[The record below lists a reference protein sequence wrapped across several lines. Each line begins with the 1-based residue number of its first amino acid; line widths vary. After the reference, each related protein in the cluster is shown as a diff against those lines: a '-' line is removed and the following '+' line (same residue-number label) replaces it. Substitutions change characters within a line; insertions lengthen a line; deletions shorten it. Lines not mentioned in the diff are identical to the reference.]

1 MPAVTGLQARLMRDH
16 LKDSRDLGSV
26 RRRVDEIM
34 PFAVF
39 HGKTLVDTFVNVTV
53 APADLE
59 ALCVIANTALDH
71 LEQHNRTRHNLA
83 RGMTHK

>member
-1 MPAVTGLQARLMRDH
+1 
-16 LKDSRDLGSV
+16 
-26 RRRVDEIM
+26 M